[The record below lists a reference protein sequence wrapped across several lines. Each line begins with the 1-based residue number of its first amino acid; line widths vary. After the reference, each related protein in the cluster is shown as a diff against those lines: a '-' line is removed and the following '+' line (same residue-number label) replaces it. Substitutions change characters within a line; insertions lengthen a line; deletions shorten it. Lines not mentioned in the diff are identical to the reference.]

1 MSYKEWETSYRLDS
15 PKWPV
20 KTQHWRDTLYPRC
33 MTITKSKQRLNV
45 KMQNVTNMSGQLT
58 STSWPRLSYFL
69 PQGTPINAMLSSVL
83 FDKEEWETPN
93 TFNPQHFLDPDGQ
106 FRRRDAFL
114 PFSAGFNPNAFTF
127 SPTNKPTT
135 VFDGNVKNVIK
146 LLFLSPPN
154 AGKRVCIGE
163 QLARMELFLFF
174 TSLLQRF
181 SFTPVPG
188 EMPSMEGVLGF
199 THSPQTFK
207 MVALPR

>member
-1 MSYKEWETSYRLDS
+1 MWQLCLYSWHQHLDHM
-15 PKWPV
+15 P
-20 KTQHWRDTLYPRC
+20 
-33 MTITKSKQRLNV
+33 
-45 KMQNVTNMSGQLT
+45 
-58 STSWPRLSYFL
+58 

-114 PFSAGFNPNAFTF
+114 PFSAGFNPNTFTF
-127 SPTNKPTT
+127 SLTNKISADNG
-135 VFDGNVKNVIK
+135 FWWQRWKCF
-146 LLFLSPPN
+146 LFLFLFLSPPH
-154 AGKRVCIGE
+154 AGKRVCLGE

-181 SFTPVPG
+181 TFTPVPG

-199 THSPQTFK
+199 THSPQAFK
-207 MVALPR
+207 IVAVPRWCSASLFIPTRPMEQLKNT